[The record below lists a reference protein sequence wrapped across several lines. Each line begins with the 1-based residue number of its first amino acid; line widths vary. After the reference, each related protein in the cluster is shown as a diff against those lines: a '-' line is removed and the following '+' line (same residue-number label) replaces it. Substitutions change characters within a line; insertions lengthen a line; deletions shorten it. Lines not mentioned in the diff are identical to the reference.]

1 MPLTIQAHD
10 LGVKLSQ
17 NTVLQTL
24 NFVAKVGELT
34 VILGAN
40 GAGKSTLLAALSGYQ
55 TPTFGHVD
63 FLGKPLADY
72 SGATLATCRAV
83 VLQAP
88 IYPED
93 WYVQDYITQG
103 WPHEAGLLDEILQAL
118 SLTDLAGRTLKSL
131 SGGEQQRASVAR
143 AVYQL
148 RVQRP
153 LSGMAASVLLLDE
166 ANSAMDVSVSYRVF
180 ALLQTWAK
188 SHNWAVIAVVHD
200 LNLAQRFAD
209 VCLLLKQGRLVA
221 CGQPCEVLN
230 AAHLSATYDIEF
242 CSVQLADGEVLWLP
256 KLGV

>member
-1 MPLTIQAHD
+1 MSLTIQAHD
-10 LGVKLSQ
+10 LGVQLSKKE
-17 NTVLQTL
+17 VLQSL

-55 TPTFGHVD
+55 NPSFGHVD
-63 FLGKPLADY
+63 FFGQPLADY
-72 SGATLATCRAV
+72 SGPALAMCRAM

-93 WYVQDYITQG
+93 WYVQNYITQG
-103 WPHEAGLLDEILQAL
+103 WPHEAGLLGEILQAL

-143 AVYQL
+143 ALYQL
-148 RVQRP
+148 RVLRP
-153 LSGMAASVLLLDE
+153 LSGMAASLLLLDE

-180 ALLQTWAK
+180 ALLKTWAK

-209 VCLLLKQGRLVA
+209 ACLLLKQGRLVA

-242 CSVQLADGEVLWLP
+242 CSVQLPHGEVLWLP

>member
-1 MPLTIQAHD
+1 MPLNLKAHD

-17 NTVLQTL
+17 KTVLQTL

-55 TPTFGHVD
+55 VLYTGQVD

-72 SGATLATCRAV
+72 SGASLAACRAV

-93 WYVQDYITQG
+93 WRVENYITQG
-103 WPHEAGLLDEILQAL
+103 WPHDAEFLDEILQAF
-118 SLTDLAGRTLKSL
+118 SLDDLAGRLLKHL

-166 ANSAMDVSVSYRVF
+166 ANSAMDVSVSYRIF
-180 ALLQTWAK
+180 ALLKTWAK
-188 SHNWAVIAVVHD
+188 VHNWAVIAVVHD

-209 VCLLLKQGRLVA
+209 ACLLLHQGHLVA
-221 CGQPCEVLN
+221 CGQPCAVLN
-230 AAHLSATYDIEF
+230 ADNLLATYDLEF
-242 CSVQLADGEVLWLP
+242 CAAQLANGEVLWLP
-256 KLGV
+256 KLA